1 MAISLIKYSFDMG
14 FITDEQRDK
23 AERYKKET
31 GASDET
37 VVKDMKLVSDDK
49 LLQIYKQMYG
59 YKAELEPE
67 VQDVSLAS
75 QFKKRDLQ
83 RLGFYP
89 VNDEN
94 KIVLYNSQP
103 SELLFIEDLV
113 RDKTGYKSRFSYVI
127 TTESAIHKLI
137 DSAFREDSSVD
148 ASEFDIDGEN
158 LTSNNVYDI
167 AENDS
172 STVVNWVNKIF
183 RDAVEHRISDI
194 HFEPQ
199 ENAFYVRCRSDGSLK
214 IEHKLPMTTARQII
228 NRIKTMSNLDVN
240 TSKSIQDGNCRLDIF
255 GKFVDLRVS
264 VIPAINGENL
274 VVRVL
279 DQNKMSLDVSM
290 IGFTKENEEKFLKII
305 HKPKGIILLTGPTG
319 SGKSTSLYAAL
330 SVLNTPDRCIITF
343 EDPIEYR
350 IPGIVQVQ
358 INPAMGVTFPQAL
371 KSGLRQDIEVA
382 LVGEIRDMET
392 ASIAFDA
399 ANTGHMVFSTLHTN
413 SAASSILRLVK
424 MGVEPYMVSSTL
436 IAVINQRLAKRIC
449 PYCKEEYMLE
459 KDSPYRKVLKCGDKD
474 VKLYRGRGCK
484 KCNGEGYKDRVAI
497 QEFLII
503 NDELGE
509 ILDRGGTTLEIEQAA
524 IKNGMKKIQEDGIE
538 KALSGI
544 TTLDEVHRTV
554 FFDEL

>member
-37 VVKDMKLVSDDK
+37 VVKDMKLVSDEK

-199 ENAFYVRCRSDGSLK
+199 ENAFYVRYRSDGSLK